1 VVIGRG
7 HKGDLGV
14 IGAVAAFS
22 LLILL
27 AFGAASGGAQ
37 GGQNED
43 SASGSGTNEFLVVL
57 GEAHLSGAAHSG
69 PGGEDPTGHIRAQ
82 GDPDGVGPMEPFQL
96 EGEVTCLRVSDN
108 RAAIKYRFKHA
119 TGSAAPFA
127 GGGVEIFLEDNG
139 DPSDGQAVDRTTF
152 DPPQSAATYDLAATQ
167 CDDPDSRFSYD
178 QLDSGNF
185 GVHDATP

>member
-1 VVIGRG
+1 VIKRG
-7 HKGDLGV
+7 YKWGHGV
-14 IGAVAAFS
+14 IGAVGAFS
-22 LLILL
+22 LLVLL

-37 GGQNED
+37 QGQNQD
-43 SASGSGTNEFLVVL
+43 FASGSGTNEFLVVL

-69 PGGEDPTGHIRAQ
+69 PSGEDPAGHIRAQ
-82 GDPDGVGPMEPFQL
+82 GDPDGAGPMEPFQL

-139 DPSDGQAVDRTTF
+139 NPVDGQPVDRTAF
-152 DPPQSAATYDLAATQ
+152 DPPQSASVYDLAATQ

-178 QLDSGNF
+178 QLESGDF
-185 GVHDATP
+185 VVQDATP